1 LPSGAIYIILTSIAF
16 YLIGSI
22 PVAYIIV
29 KAKHKKDITL
39 EGSGNVGTLNALK
52 VSQSRITGAAV
63 LLADFLKGAVPAY
76 VLIYVLKA
84 DLIFAFISSVFLVI
98 GHNYPVWLRFKG
110 GRGLATTAGI
120 FSIVNILLILTWC
133 VFWVFYF
140 FFIKK
145 DVLAAN
151 FTATAL
157 SPFFGI
163 LFKPFY
169 VDAMAASPPEQYFV
183 FVIYVFVVS
192 IIVLSRHLEI
202 FRRKISL

>member
-1 LPSGAIYIILTSIAF
+1 MIYLILTSIAF

-63 LLADFLKGAVPAY
+63 LLTDFLKGALPVV
-76 VLIYVLKA
+76 VLIYILKVNS
-84 DLIFAFISSVFLVI
+84 IFVFVASVFLIV
-98 GHNYPVWLRFKG
+98 GHNYSVWLKFKG

-120 FSIVNILLILTWC
+120 FSVVNILLILTWC

-169 VDAMAASPPEQYFV
+169 VDAMAASLPEQYII
-183 FVIYVFVVS
+183 FVIYIFVVS
-192 IIVLSRHLEI
+192 IIILTRHLEI
-202 FRRKISL
+202 FRRKMSC